1 MGVRTRGA
9 SGSLLRDLG
18 DLFHAHGPRLGTLP
32 GTLQPN
38 DHTLRDL
45 QWLYLKLL
53 IARQHLLAARTRP
66 TGTACRPTSWRS
78 AASSVTRRFRPRPA
92 SPTAT
97 LALKRRAENVAR
109 RRQAD
114 ARGDRQRPRADRS
127 AGRPGAREHDAGR
140 QAAGVLERS
149 RTRVTTARRN
159 AIRCGLPTHA
169 DWSIC
174 KWARVRWR
182 RRSFENCSIIQES
195 SEDQ

>member
-66 TGTACRPTSWRS
+66 TGTVCRPTSWRS

-92 SPTAT
+92 SPRPPRSRSSAAPRTW
-97 LALKRRAENVAR
+97 
-109 RRQAD
+109 
-114 ARGDRQRPRADRS
+114 RG
-127 AGRPGAREHDAGR
+127 AGR
-140 QAAGVLERS
+140 QTLEEIASDLARIEAQVALVLENTTLEGKPQAIS
-149 RTRVTTARRN
+149 SDLELASQLLDGTQFAVACLGTRT
-159 AIRCGLPTHA
+159 GLSA
-169 DWSIC
+169 NG
-174 KWARVRWR
+174 RG
-182 RRSFENCSIIQES
+182 
-195 SEDQ
+195 